1 MYGKLMFVEVDA
13 DNSIFAFSAASLKR
27 CTAILSFD
35 RSTPFLFLNSVTI
48 QLITFSS
55 QSSPPNL
62 LSPAVALTSTT
73 PSPISN
79 SETSNVP
86 PPRS

>member
-1 MYGKLMFVEVDA
+1 MYGKLMFVEVEA
-13 DNSIFAFSAASLKR
+13 DNSIFAFSAASLNR
-27 CTAILSFD
+27 CNAMLSLE

-48 QLITFSS
+48 QLIIFSS